1 MEPLPRTGRGLNANQ
16 LKLIAVAAMVVD
28 HCTAFLFPLVPEAW
42 LLRLIGRLTAP
53 IMCFFIAEGFAHTSN
68 LRRYLGR
75 LLLAALVSHVPFVLC
90 HGGMSSFWNTSSVM
104 WTLFLGLA
112 ALAFSANP
120 RYPVWL
126 KCIVVLA
133 CCALAWRSDWSWYAI
148 LWILGFGL
156 FRQDRKR
163 AFAVFAAVGACYA
176 VKGLAVPS
184 LFTISYFGV
193 FLAIPLLLLHNGT
206 HGMRSRALQYGFYW
220 FYPAHLLVIWWI
232 SLLLQTP

>member
-1 MEPLPRTGRGLNANQ
+1 MESLFRTGRGLNANQ

-28 HCTAFLFPLVPEAW
+28 HCTAFLFPLVPGAW

-75 LLLAALVSHVPFVLC
+75 LLASAVVSHVPFVLC

-112 ALAFSANP
+112 ALVFSANP

-163 AFAVFAAVGACYA
+163 AFAVFRYAQYDFSIVATVNRGRAYSATSRIVGVASPFTGHRAIARLACAALSNVWKYRI
-176 VKGLAVPS
+176 KD
-184 LFTISYFGV
+184 FFGRGK
-193 FLAIPLLLLHNGT
+193 HNQ
-206 HGMRSRALQYGFYW
+206 HRCRRD
-220 FYPAHLLVIWWI
+220 
-232 SLLLQTP
+232 